1 VAFFFWRNIAAVA
14 VEMRGWGQQGCGYK
28 IRQSEKPIPP
38 DTAVADTRKVEA
50 EALHNPKGET
60 VVDLSSDGEKEEQS
74 HGDWEVDEVESVSEA
89 DAEPNTEAEPQ
100 SRSAAAAV
108 AERSRSKSQEPRAK
122 RRPKRGAAGA
132 ATVEKGTR
140 DVGQKKWIVGDV
152 RRTL

>member
-1 VAFFFWRNIAAVA
+1 MLRLSPSAEAWRNIAAVA
-14 VEMRGWGQQGCGYK
+14 LEMRAWGQEGTSYK
-28 IRQSEKPIPP
+28 IRQSEDPIPP

-74 HGDWEVDEVESVSEA
+74 HADWEVDEVESVSEA

-108 AERSRSKSQEPRAK
+108 AERSRS
-122 RRPKRGAAGA
+122 RRPKRGAAK
-132 ATVEKGTR
+132 VEKGTR
-140 DVGQKKWIVGDV
+140 DVGEKNG
-152 RRTL
+152 TS